1 MQHLFQSTFL
11 QALGFAIAYSI
22 WQTAI
27 VWLLYLSITG
37 LLHRTSAAIKY
48 RIGVTAQII
57 GFCWFLLTFQ
67 FYYRQYSHAWQSS
80 GTVSPGS
87 DVQLLVSGNVDLASR
102 IIHWMIRGEQFL
114 PYISMAYLLL
124 IVFLSVRWI
133 MGYQQ
138 TQQIRFRGLQKM
150 PVNYRLFV
158 SRIAEQLGI
167 SRKIQVYLSDAVSTP
182 LTIGFFKPVIL
193 VPLASINHLSTE
205 QMEAVLLHEL
215 AHIKRYDYLVNIL
228 LSIAEISLFF
238 NPFTQLLSRQI
249 RKERENS
256 CDDWVLQ
263 YQYNAGSYAEAL
275 LRIAC
280 LQTTP
285 ALAMTATGKKNELL
299 VRVKRMIDKKENQ
312 FNYRRQLL
320 AFVLVTGILSSI
332 AWLNPIQNPHSNTTT
347 PELKA
352 GKLVLNK
359 KQPAYSVE
367 PVSAHVDNPLFN
379 PVFFLSKP
387 LQAEMKKNIDD
398 AQKEISASL
407 HSKSVAETPS
417 NKNNWVTSITPLVA
431 GALEQASHALD
442 NVKSDIRIPNEE
454 LAKAKAE
461 MARSFQKDSLFFTP
475 AMQEHITEAI
485 SQSRE
490 KSKLAINTS
499 KRSLAEMARNAR
511 EISIDKQK
519 MQKDIDQ
526 AMQVMKQF
534 KAMGLEKVIN
544 DVLEQTK
551 NLYDTE
557 KKSEEEKQN
566 LQVPIP
572 KNIPI
577 NKNTNH
583 TIVSHPKVT
592 VAYSHFATTDNGLVA
607 ETENNLPVILV
618 TTDESKPS
626 PVAITDMYIDPVAGT
641 LVINDVPIPLKTVNA
656 ILALR
661 KAAMQEKIRM
671 KRIPAVRLK
680 RLEDTLVSQRR
691 SVPLFIQWQ

>member
-87 DVQLLVSGNVDLASR
+87 DIQLLVSGNTDLASR

-182 LTIGFFKPVIL
+182 LTIGFLKPVIL

-332 AWLNPIQNPHSNTTT
+332 AWLNP
-347 PELKA
+347 
-352 GKLVLNK
+352 
-359 KQPAYSVE
+359 
-367 PVSAHVDNPLFN
+367 
-379 PVFFLSKP
+379 
-387 LQAEMKKNIDD
+387 
-398 AQKEISASL
+398 
-407 HSKSVAETPS
+407 
-417 NKNNWVTSITPLVA
+417 
-431 GALEQASHALD
+431 
-442 NVKSDIRIPNEE
+442 
-454 LAKAKAE
+454 
-461 MARSFQKDSLFFTP
+461 
-475 AMQEHITEAI
+475 
-485 SQSRE
+485 
-490 KSKLAINTS
+490 
-499 KRSLAEMARNAR
+499 
-511 EISIDKQK
+511 
-519 MQKDIDQ
+519 
-526 AMQVMKQF
+526 
-534 KAMGLEKVIN
+534 
-544 DVLEQTK
+544 
-551 NLYDTE
+551 
-557 KKSEEEKQN
+557 
-566 LQVPIP
+566 
-572 KNIPI
+572 
-577 NKNTNH
+577 
-583 TIVSHPKVT
+583 
-592 VAYSHFATTDNGLVA
+592 
-607 ETENNLPVILV
+607 
-618 TTDESKPS
+618 
-626 PVAITDMYIDPVAGT
+626 
-641 LVINDVPIPLKTVNA
+641 
-656 ILALR
+656 
-661 KAAMQEKIRM
+661 
-671 KRIPAVRLK
+671 
-680 RLEDTLVSQRR
+680 
-691 SVPLFIQWQ
+691 